1 MRSRDKLLLMTPRRS
16 FHFFVAIS
24 FFCSGMIASGQ
35 SLSSAP
41 PLTAIE
47 GSDLTG
53 QLQERQAKIEGL
65 SADEKKL
72 LLETREKALE
82 DPAVKAAL
90 AARNEAANA
99 FNAAVF
105 ASMIQ
110 SDPTVAAAL
119 QKVMTPAAPR

>member
-1 MRSRDKLLLMTPRRS
+1 MTLTRS
-16 FHFFVAIS
+16 FHFLVAIS
-24 FFCSGMIASGQ
+24 FLCVGMLASGQ
-35 SLSSAP
+35 SLSNEP
-41 PLTAIE
+41 PLSAIE

-65 SADEKKL
+65 SADEQKL
-72 LLETREKALE
+72 LLETRNKAME

-99 FNAAVF
+99 FNAAVL

-119 QKVMTPAAPR
+119 QKVMTPSAPQ

>member
-1 MRSRDKLLLMTPRRS
+1 MTWNRHLVLITAATTLFLGKEYSR
-16 FHFFVAIS
+16 A
-24 FFCSGMIASGQ
+24 Q
-35 SLSSAP
+35 SLASEP
-41 PLTAIE
+41 PLSAIE

-53 QLQERQAKIEGL
+53 QLQERQTKIEGL

-72 LLETREKALE
+72 LLETRDKALE

-99 FNAAVF
+99 FNAAVL

-119 QKVMTPAAPR
+119 QKVMTPSAPQ